1 MPIITSIKPQKNN
14 KRVNIYLDNEF
25 GFGLDLENFVKFH
38 LKVDQE
44 LTDEQITKI
53 VKDAEFQKILDKLLR
68 FAMLRPRSKKEI
80 NDYLKRKKVHENI
93 KEELFSRLESF
104 ELINDEQFAKWWVE
118 QRQSFSPKSKRVL
131 SSELL
136 IKGIDREI
144 IKNILEET
152 KIDEVKLAKDLI
164 EQKSYKWEKLDD
176 KIKRQKINQYLAGKG
191 FSWEI
196 TSNVLELNDYGR
208 K

>member
-25 GFGLDLENFVKFH
+25 GFGLDLENFVKFN

-44 LTDEQITKI
+44 LNDEKITKI
-53 VKDAEFQKILDKLLR
+53 IKEAEFQKILDKLLK

-80 NDYLKRKKVHENI
+80 IDYFKRKKVPENI
-93 KEELFSRLESF
+93 KEELLSRLNNL
-104 ELINDEQFAKWWVE
+104 ELINDKAFAKWWVE

-131 SSELL
+131 NSELL

-152 KIDEVKLAKDLI
+152 KIDELKLAKDLI
-164 EQKSYKWEKLDD
+164 KTKNYKWEKFDQ
-176 KIKRQKINQYLAGKG
+176 KTRRQKITQYLAGKG
-191 FSWEI
+191 FDW
-196 TSNVLELNDYGR
+196 NVVNDVL

>member
-80 NDYLKRKKVHENI
+80 NDNY
-93 KEELFSRLESF
+93 
-104 ELINDEQFAKWWVE
+104 
-118 QRQSFSPKSKRVL
+118 
-131 SSELL
+131 
-136 IKGIDREI
+136 
-144 IKNILEET
+144 
-152 KIDEVKLAKDLI
+152 
-164 EQKSYKWEKLDD
+164 
-176 KIKRQKINQYLAGKG
+176 
-191 FSWEI
+191 
-196 TSNVLELNDYGR
+196 
-208 K
+208 

>member
-1 MPIITSIKPQKNN
+1 MPVITAIKPQKNQ
-14 KRVNIYLDNEF
+14 KRVNIYLDNWF
-25 GFGLDLENFVKFH
+25 GFGLDLENFVKFN

-44 LTDEQITKI
+44 LNDEKITKI
-53 VKDAEFQKILDKLLR
+53 IKEAEFQKILDKLLK

-80 NDYLKRKKVHENI
+80 IDYFKRKKVPENI
-93 KEELFSRLESF
+93 KEELLSRLNNL
-104 ELINDEQFAKWWVE
+104 ELINDKAFAKWWVE

-131 SSELL
+131 NSELL

-152 KIDEVKLAKDLI
+152 KIDELKLAKDLI
-164 EQKSYKWEKLDD
+164 KTKNYKWEKFDQ
-176 KIKRQKINQYLAGKG
+176 KTRRQKITQYLAGKG
-191 FSWEI
+191 FDW
-196 TSNVLELNDYGR
+196 NVVNDVL

>member
-1 MPIITSIKPQKNN
+1 MPVITAIKPQKNQ
-14 KRVNIYLDNEF
+14 KRVNIYLDNWF
-25 GFGLDLENFVKFH
+25 GFGLDLENFVKFN

-44 LTDEQITKI
+44 LNDEKITKI
-53 VKDAEFQKILDKLLR
+53 IKEAEFQKILDKLLK

-80 NDYLKRKKVHENI
+80 IDYFKRKKVPENI
-93 KEELFSRLESF
+93 KEELLSRLNNL
-104 ELINDEQFAKWWVE
+104 ELINDKAFAKWWVE

-131 SSELL
+131 NSELL

-152 KIDEVKLAKDLI
+152 KIDELKLAKDLI
-164 EQKSYKWEKLDD
+164 KTKNYKWEKFDQRTR
-176 KIKRQKINQYLAGKG
+176 RQKITQYLAGKG
-191 FSWEI
+191 FDW
-196 TSNVLELNDYGR
+196 NVVNDVL